1 MRGGAQS
8 HLIQASD
15 DHYYVVK
22 FRNNPQHRR
31 ILVNELIAAEI
42 LKYLQ
47 IAAPPSE
54 LVQIS
59 ADFLRDHPE
68 VHIQL
73 GSQHIQP
80 DTGWAFGSRY
90 PGDPNLTAVYDFV
103 PDTLLGQVENR
114 LDFLAALVFDKWAGN
129 ADGRQSIFFRAQL
142 QEWVPQLKP
151 KPRKMGFVALMID
164 HGFIFNGPHW
174 NFVESAVQGVYPR
187 RSVYESV
194 VGLESFEPWLT
205 RVREFLVWHL
215 GFWHRYAPRRADGS
229 YPEMQRRETWTP
241 RSPLESLLARSD
253 DAAHAFIA
261 EALIREEALE
271 PALVPPSHA
280 PREIDDDKAEAG

>member
-68 VHIQL
+68 VRIQL
-73 GSQHIQP
+73 GSQHILP
-80 DTGWAFGSRY
+80 DMGWAFGSRY

-114 LDFLAALVFDKWAGN
+114 QDFLAALVFDKWAGN

-142 QEWVPQLKP
+142 QQWAPQLKP

-174 NFVESAVQGVYPR
+174 NFIESAVQGVYPR
-187 RSVYESV
+187 RSVYDPF

-205 RVREFLVWHL
+205 RVREF
-215 GFWHRYAPRRADGS
+215 
-229 YPEMQRRETWTP
+229 PEEVV
-241 RSPLESLLARSD
+241 
-253 DAAHAFIA
+253 DAAWRRIPPAWLEGEEDELERVLKMLLDRRRRVPDLLDQCA
-261 EALIREEALE
+261 ALFPNWR
-271 PALVPPSHA
+271 
-280 PREIDDDKAEAG
+280 